1 MPTKY
6 TIKFNRRYLKDL
18 EKIPFKNREQIRKD
32 ILSLADDPRPDNCKK
47 LKGCEEDTYR
57 IRCGNY
63 RVVYSIRDDILL
75 VLIVKVGHR
84 KDVYR

>member
-18 EKIPFKNREQIRKD
+18 EKIPNKDRTQIRSD
-32 ILSLADDPRPDNCKK
+32 ILFLADDPRPKNCKK
-47 LKGCEEDTYR
+47 LKGFKEDTYR

-75 VLIVKVGHR
+75 VLIVEVGHR